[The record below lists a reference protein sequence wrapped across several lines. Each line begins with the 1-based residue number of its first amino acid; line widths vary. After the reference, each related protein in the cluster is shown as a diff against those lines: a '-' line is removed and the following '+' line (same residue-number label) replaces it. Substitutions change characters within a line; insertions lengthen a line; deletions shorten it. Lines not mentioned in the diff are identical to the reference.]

1 MPFTLADAHASGRRS
16 VLPACGMTPFACIF
30 VVFTFVFCNFAL
42 ERIVMLKLVSPVISP
57 ELMALMMQMGHG
69 DEIVLADANFP
80 ADSHAQRIVRA
91 DGIDLETLLPAILKF
106 LPVDTFVPEQALVMQ
121 PVDKS
126 APEPVIWAMFR
137 KELQIAE
144 DREVKLTPVERFAF
158 YDRAREAYAI
168 VSTGSRAFYS
178 NIILKKGVVSPD
190 AK

>member
-1 MPFTLADAHASGRRS
+1 
-16 VLPACGMTPFACIF
+16 
-30 VVFTFVFCNFAL
+30 
-42 ERIVMLKLVSPVISP
+42 MLKLVSPVISP

-168 VSTGSRAFYS
+168 VSTGSRVFYS

>member
-1 MPFTLADAHASGRRS
+1 
-16 VLPACGMTPFACIF
+16 
-30 VVFTFVFCNFAL
+30 
-42 ERIVMLKLVSPVISP
+42 MLKLVSPAISP
-57 ELMALMMQMGHG
+57 ELMAIMMQMGHG
-69 DEIVLADANFP
+69 DELILADANFP

-106 LPVDTFVPEQALVMQ
+106 FPIDTFVAEQALVMQ
-121 PVDKS
+121 PVGS
-126 APEPVIWAMFR
+126 NVAEPEIWAMFR
-137 KELQIAE
+137 KELKAAE
-144 DREVKLTPVERFAF
+144 GRDVQLTPVERFAF

>member
-1 MPFTLADAHASGRRS
+1 
-16 VLPACGMTPFACIF
+16 
-30 VVFTFVFCNFAL
+30 
-42 ERIVMLKLVSPVISP
+42 MLKLVSPVISP

>member
-1 MPFTLADAHASGRRS
+1 
-16 VLPACGMTPFACIF
+16 
-30 VVFTFVFCNFAL
+30 
-42 ERIVMLKLVSPVISP
+42 MLKLVSPAISP

-106 LPVDTFVPEQALVMQ
+106 LPIDTFVPEQALVMQ
-121 PVDKS
+121 PVDQS
-126 APEPVIWAMFR
+126 APEPQIWAMFR
-137 KELQIAE
+137 QELRAAE
-144 DREVKLTPVERFAF
+144 GREVKLTSVERFAF

-178 NIILKKGVVSPD
+178 NIILKKGVVAPD
-190 AK
+190 CK